1 MWSGALQSPGVL
13 LSHPIVSLA
22 QHRTTQ
28 HTNKFTL
35 LKLTLIAG
43 YFNEQQVADML
54 AESSQT
60 CELPLNSLE
69 ARSLAHAIVVVGGG
83 TDMGVV
89 SSVMA
94 RIREGQWVH

>member
-1 MWSGALQSPGVL
+1 M
-13 LSHPIVSLA
+13 
-22 QHRTTQ
+22 
-28 HTNKFTL
+28 
-35 LKLTLIAG
+35 
-43 YFNEQQVADML
+43 ADML